1 MMRTTDGLVEN
12 TMEGETRRELVLG
25 THSRSGDQF
34 DIWQAVFSPVGD
46 DGYPKPI
53 IDPMTGDIDH
63 SVAEYWKQHYDLSY
77 ILRTNWKTL
86 GPQLVGKLHFT
97 VGTMDTFYLNNA
109 VSLLQDFL
117 EKTNYPYYA

>member
-63 SVAEYWKQHYDLSY
+63 SVAEYWKQH
-77 ILRTNWKTL
+77 
-86 GPQLVGKLHFT
+86 
-97 VGTMDTFYLNNA
+97 
-109 VSLLQDFL
+109 
-117 EKTNYPYYA
+117 